1 MGANAA
7 QAHSNEGIKLALKA
21 GVSTIEHASYI
32 DKQIISLFL
41 QTGAIAVSTLLA
53 SRRQVENLK
62 EIPDYMAEK
71 ISKHLEKE
79 TDSVKKLIDAGVL
92 IAGGT
97 DAGTPFNPHGELVEQ
112 LKILSECGMGNLQ
125 ALKAGTYVS
134 ALALWIQDYTG
145 TLKPGK
151 IADILVAKRNPVN
164 DLNML
169 KNILSVWKSGK
180 CIIENNI

>member
-1 MGANAA
+1 MGTNVA

-32 DKQIISLFL
+32 DNQIISLFL
-41 QTGAIAVSTLLA
+41 QAGAIAVSTLLA

-79 TDSVKKLIDAGVL
+79 TDSVKKLNDEGVL

-97 DAGTPFNPHGELVEQ
+97 DTGTPFNPHRELVEK

-134 ALALWIQDYTG
+134 ALALGIQDYTG
-145 TLKPGK
+145 ILKPGK
-151 IADILVAKRNPVN
+151 IADILVVKGNPVN

>member
-1 MGANAA
+1 LRLKARKAFPLGANAA

-97 DAGTPFNPHGELVEQ
+97 DAGTPFNPYGERVEQ
-112 LKILSECGMGNLQ
+112 LKILSECGGKLTS
-125 ALKAGTYVS
+125 LKSWYLCFCFGSLDTRLHWYSKAGKNSRYS
-134 ALALWIQDYTG
+134 C
-145 TLKPGK
+145 GK
-151 IADILVAKRNPVN
+151 E
-164 DLNML
+164 
-169 KNILSVWKSGK
+169 KSW
-180 CIIENNI
+180 